1 MNDNEPINAN
11 INQNISYNKTNNT
24 NNKIDRL
31 LLEEQM
37 KCPMCNTIYD
47 SNQHIPFVIGCGHSF
62 CKQCILNNSNSKC
75 PLDNNINAFKMHIR
89 NIQLETIINKVLN
102 DNNKDIQNK
111 KLVYVKPDLKR
122 NKNSENNIININ
134 SNNTD
139 FSSKIRGKSI
149 NQNIRSGTYKISSP
163 ENNGKINYNKKSP
176 SDYFRSS
183 AANNL
188 VKRNRI
194 DDNDIL
200 VYSKKDNLINY
211 NLIDNNKKNNSFEN
225 DKNLI
230 DIEDNYDFKLED
242 EKIDDMI
249 INETIGTIPFNEEK
263 SFTNLSIREDFND
276 LLLAKNE
283 IYKKRIIVNNNNLDK
298 SPFKNKILH
307 ENKNINIINDEN
319 KIILLEESNTNSNNL
334 NNFNM
339 QKQLRLSNY
348 NLVKRTEKREIYMN
362 DTRQLTESNHNT
374 EKKIKEN
381 RTFQNFFNNANIN
394 KNKIN
399 TNLSHIN
406 DSNNNN
412 NKKVRTIF
420 DYIQSISNKLSVAN
434 NINGMHKNRNSIKE
448 YTEDL
453 SNKNNLIQTSSKKN
467 DRNDSIE
474 KSNNRINK
482 NNRINI
488 NSLNKYNYRISLQE
502 NKISNDNDN
511 DNENENDNDGNNNNL
526 NILNPKTLKNNG
538 SFGEMRS
545 CRKYIRVRASSKISR
560 KK

>member
-24 NNKIDRL
+24 NNKIDKL

-37 KCPMCNTIYD
+37 KCPICNNIYD
-47 SNQHIPFVIGCGHSF
+47 SSQHIPFVIGCGHSF

-89 NIQLETIINKVLN
+89 NIQLETIINKVLY

-111 KLVYVKPDLKR
+111 KMVYVKPDLKR

-149 NQNIRSGTYKISSP
+149 NQNIRSNNYKISSP
-163 ENNGKINYNKKSP
+163 ENNVKLNYNKKSP

-183 AANNL
+183 GANNI
-188 VKRNRI
+188 VKKNRI
-194 DDNDIL
+194 DDNDNDIL
-200 VYSKKDNLINY
+200 VYSKKDKLINY
-211 NLIDNNKKNNSFEN
+211 NLIDNNNKNNNSFEN
-225 DKNLI
+225 DKNLN

-263 SFTNLSIREDFND
+263 SFTNYSLREDFND
-276 LLLAKNE
+276 LLLTKNE

-298 SPFKNKILH
+298 SPFKNKIFH

-319 KIILLEESNTNSNNL
+319 KIILLEESNTNTNNV
-334 NNFNM
+334 NNFNI

-348 NLVKRTEKREIYMN
+348 NLVKRPDKKEIYIN

-399 TNLSHIN
+399 NNNLSHIN

-420 DYIQSISNKLSVAN
+420 DYIQIFNRFLISYQL
-434 NINGMHKNRNSIKE
+434 
-448 YTEDL
+448 
-453 SNKNNLIQTSSKKN
+453 LI
-467 DRNDSIE
+467 I
-474 KSNNRINK
+474 
-482 NNRINI
+482 
-488 NSLNKYNYRISLQE
+488 
-502 NKISNDNDN
+502 
-511 DNENENDNDGNNNNL
+511 
-526 NILNPKTLKNNG
+526 
-538 SFGEMRS
+538 
-545 CRKYIRVRASSKISR
+545 
-560 KK
+560 

>member
-24 NNKIDRL
+24 NNKIDKL

-37 KCPMCNTIYD
+37 KCPICNNIYD
-47 SNQHIPFVIGCGHSF
+47 SSQHIPFVIGCGHSF

-89 NIQLETIINKVLN
+89 NIQLETIINKVLY

-111 KLVYVKPDLKR
+111 KMVYVKPDLKR

-149 NQNIRSGTYKISSP
+149 NQNIRSNNYKISSP
-163 ENNGKINYNKKSP
+163 ENNVKLNYNKKSP

-183 AANNL
+183 GANNI
-188 VKRNRI
+188 VKKNRI
-194 DDNDIL
+194 DDNDNDIL
-200 VYSKKDNLINY
+200 VYSKKDKLINY
-211 NLIDNNKKNNSFEN
+211 NLIDNNNKNNNSFEN
-225 DKNLI
+225 DKNLN

-263 SFTNLSIREDFND
+263 SFTNYSLREDFND
-276 LLLAKNE
+276 LLLTKNE

-298 SPFKNKILH
+298 SPFKNKIFH

-319 KIILLEESNTNSNNL
+319 KIILLEESNTNTNNV
-334 NNFNM
+334 NNFNI

-348 NLVKRTEKREIYMN
+348 NLVKRPDKKEIYIN

-374 EKKIKEN
+374 EKNQRK
-381 RTFQNFFNNANIN
+381 QNF
-394 KNKIN
+394 
-399 TNLSHIN
+399 
-406 DSNNNN
+406 
-412 NKKVRTIF
+412 
-420 DYIQSISNKLSVAN
+420 
-434 NINGMHKNRNSIKE
+434 
-448 YTEDL
+448 
-453 SNKNNLIQTSSKKN
+453 SK
-467 DRNDSIE
+467 
-474 KSNNRINK
+474 
-482 NNRINI
+482 
-488 NSLNKYNYRISLQE
+488 
-502 NKISNDNDN
+502 
-511 DNENENDNDGNNNNL
+511 
-526 NILNPKTLKNNG
+526 
-538 SFGEMRS
+538 FF
-545 CRKYIRVRASSKISR
+545 
-560 KK
+560 